1 MPVKLMCRTAEAS
14 RSGYYAWKKRPESP
28 RASENRRLLVEIRTT
43 FDENF
48 EAYGSRRI
56 HAELV
61 SGGHVCD
68 RHRVERLM
76 RLHGI
81 RAVQRNSPR
90 HCPDDR
96 PHEES
101 VVPDLLHR
109 NFVVALPDRV
119 WLVDITQ
126 FRTREGVLYV
136 ALVLD
141 LCSRMNVGWA
151 AGVMKDRWLT
161 AGAFQTA
168 VGWRR
173 PPPMLVNHSDHGG
186 QYACPDYARVLKEAG
201 AIASMS
207 RPGNP
212 YDNAPMESFWGT
224 LKQELTNHRRYR
236 TRQEAK
242 QDITEYIEI
251 FYRRQRLQPG
261 LGFLSPAVFEHRYYA
276 ELLAA

>member
-1 MPVKLMCRTAEAS
+1 MIASQAGEMPVKLMCRTAEAS

-28 RASENRRLLVEIRTT
+28 RASENRRLLVEIRTA

-61 SGGHVCD
+61 SNGHVCD

-76 RLHGI
+76 RLYGI

-141 LCSRMNVGWA
+141 LCSRMNVADGRCVSDGSRLASTA
-151 AGVMKDRWLT
+151 AD
-161 AGAFQTA
+161 AGQSLRP
-168 VGWRR
+168 WR
-173 PPPMLVNHSDHGG
+173 PV
-186 QYACPDYARVLKEAG
+186 
-201 AIASMS
+201 
-207 RPGNP
+207 
-212 YDNAPMESFWGT
+212 
-224 LKQELTNHRRYR
+224 
-236 TRQEAK
+236 
-242 QDITEYIEI
+242 
-251 FYRRQRLQPG
+251 RLPG
-261 LGFLSPAVFEHRYYA
+261 LRPCAQGSRRDSEHEPAGQSV
-276 ELLAA
+276 